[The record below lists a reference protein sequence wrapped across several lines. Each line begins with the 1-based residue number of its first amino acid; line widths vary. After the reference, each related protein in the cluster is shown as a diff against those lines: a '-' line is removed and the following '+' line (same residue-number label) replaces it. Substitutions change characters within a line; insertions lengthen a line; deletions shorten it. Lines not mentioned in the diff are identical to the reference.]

1 MEKVVGIFGVAA
13 LVGVWSSVAMA
24 QSAGSFAGDFLG
36 AQTFN
41 LTVCNP
47 TDTSCTSSSG
57 QLLLSANIK
66 TSGSASK
73 SLLVMG
79 SLQTG
84 ILTATATTGNNK
96 TSSTA
101 CGAIDVT
108 PIIQPMGACPATMP
122 TSTYPVYPSSAVYN
136 KRVQTLT
143 SAFSTQ
149 GGATCTN
156 SGCTC
161 DTAECVALLQSTTEA
176 NSFNFLIPSVSQ
188 GNWTVC
194 MYVDL
199 TTSDSTCSITANAG
213 AQASVAGGSL
223 GVETVQTQTPVN
235 SLNFGL

>member
-1 MEKVVGIFGVAA
+1 MVKKAVEVLTSFALVVG
-13 LVGVWSSVAMA
+13 LSSVAMA

-36 AQTFN
+36 AKTFN

-47 TDTSCTSSSG
+47 TDTNCLNSTG

-84 ILTATATTGNNK
+84 LLTATATTGNK
-96 TSSTA
+96 SSSTA

-108 PIIQPMGACPATMP
+108 PIIQPIGSCPATMP
-122 TSTYPVYPSSAVYN
+122 ASTFPVYPPSAVYN
-136 KRVQTLT
+136 KRVQTLS

-149 GGATCTN
+149 GSATCTN

-161 DTAECVALLQSTTEA
+161 DTAECVALLLSTTEA
-176 NSFNFLIPSVSQ
+176 NCS
-188 GNWTVC
+188 
-194 MYVDL
+194 
-199 TTSDSTCSITANAG
+199 TS
-213 AQASVAGGSL
+213 
-223 GVETVQTQTPVN
+223 
-235 SLNFGL
+235 